1 MVLSREYS
9 AATKQLLNDK
19 GLKCVCEL
27 CDCGWVFSGN
37 LYSSAC
43 LHADG
48 QKYPNRKLKSKASC
62 KLKDLLL
69 LRSKI
74 EMPRSK
80 LKFRTRFF
88 KYSLPGYGPCVNNTL
103 CNTRTNFNKIPHEC
117 HKICIKSLIALL
129 NGFPENSSLAFM
141 FDTSVLCLKTSRNCL
156 ESSFSF
162 THLWWGVGEMS
173 VDRGKAARSS
183 NIS

>member
-1 MVLSREYS
+1 MDFSFTALVSQLLEKQSWFKMVLSREYS

-103 CNTRTNFNKIPHEC
+103 CNTPTNFNKIPHEC
-117 HKICIKSLIALL
+117 HKICITIRKNPLTDGWYLKSK
-129 NGFPENSSLAFM
+129 S
-141 FDTSVLCLKTSRNCL
+141 
-156 ESSFSF
+156 
-162 THLWWGVGEMS
+162 
-173 VDRGKAARSS
+173 
-183 NIS
+183 